1 MMRLESIA
9 LRDCKVYRDWKNAP
23 DGAILQIRTVSMRIP
38 IIVLKCQIIGPQGN
52 YLPCIVH
59 LEGNQFAHCI
69 SLRDAGALDVSGH
82 FDDSSLIIMDHP
94 TFLRLPVFRV
104 S

>member
-23 DGAILQIRTVSMRIP
+23 DGANLQIRTVSMRIP

-59 LEGNQFAHCI
+59 LEGNQFAHWI
-69 SLRDAGALDVSGH
+69 SLRDAGALDVSDH
-82 FDDSSLIIMDHP
+82 FEIHAVNPEPSPL
-94 TFLRLPVFRV
+94 TEEVGVLT
-104 S
+104 